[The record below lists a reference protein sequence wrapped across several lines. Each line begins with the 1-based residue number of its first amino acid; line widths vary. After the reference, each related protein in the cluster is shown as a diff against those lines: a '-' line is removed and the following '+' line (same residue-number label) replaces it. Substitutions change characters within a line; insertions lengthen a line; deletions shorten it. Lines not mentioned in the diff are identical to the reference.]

1 VSAGVIRFPDAAPSA
16 LAVHPPSVHGVT
28 ARLRLVGSVA
38 GDLLM
43 LVAIVFCF
51 PLVILA
57 IGIPIALFV
66 QLLLWIGRLLL

>member
-1 VSAGVIRFPDAAPSA
+1 MSAGAIRYHDAAPSA
-16 LAVHPPSVHGVT
+16 LTLHQPSVDGVT
-28 ARLRLVGSVA
+28 ARLRHVVSVT

-43 LVAIVFCF
+43 LVGIVFCF
-51 PLVILA
+51 PIVILA